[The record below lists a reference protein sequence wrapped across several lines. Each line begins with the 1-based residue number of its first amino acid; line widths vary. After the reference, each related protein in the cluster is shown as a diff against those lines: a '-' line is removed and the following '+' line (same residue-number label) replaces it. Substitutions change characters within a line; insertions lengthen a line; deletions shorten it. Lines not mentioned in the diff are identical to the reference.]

1 MTAPESTTRRIF
13 EARGTWTAIVTPFTA
28 GPAPLVDYAALDG
41 LVDDQI
47 RGGVDAIVACGTT
60 GESPT
65 LTHDEHDAVVEG
77 LYGLPIALPGGV
89 DHDRLVA
96 LMTRDKKA
104 VDGLTFV
111 LDGEAGVEV
120 VAGVS
125 VDAVR
130 AALAAMP

>member
-1 MTAPESTTRRIF
+1 MTMTARTEIQAITARLRERSKPSR
-13 EARGTWTAIVTPFTA
+13 EAYLGR
-28 GPAPLVDYAALDG
+28 
-41 LVDDQI
+41 
-47 RGGVDAIVACGTT
+47 VDAARVA
-60 GESPT
+60 
-65 LTHDEHDAVVEG
+65 EHDAVVEG
-77 LYGLPIALPGGV
+77 LYGLPIALPDGV

-104 VDGLTFV
+104 VNGLTFV